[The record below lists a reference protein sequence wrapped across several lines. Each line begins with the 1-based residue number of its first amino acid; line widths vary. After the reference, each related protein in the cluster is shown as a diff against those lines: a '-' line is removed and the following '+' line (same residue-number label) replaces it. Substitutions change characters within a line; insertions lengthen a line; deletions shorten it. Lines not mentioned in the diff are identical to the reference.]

1 MEKINGVLCIFSSL
15 LILALG
21 IYLTVK
27 SNFLQLTR
35 LLPSLKGVFVNL
47 FKKEKKASGLSS
59 SQAMCTA
66 LAATIGTG
74 NVVGISGAIAL
85 AGPGVIF
92 WVWVSSFFAMI
103 IKYYEILMALDYREH
118 KGNTLVGG
126 TMYAVKN
133 GLPKSFL
140 PLAYVFAFCGVT
152 ASFGTGNFIQA
163 NTVTQSIKQLLPI
176 NFVDNKGAE
185 ITIGIIVSLFIGF
198 LLISGVKSVGRACE
212 RIVPVMLLLYIAA
225 SLGVI
230 FLNSS
235 RLSSVFSLIIKG
247 AFNPRAV
254 TGGAVTAV
262 FLTLQA
268 GIIRGIVSNEAG
280 LGTATVAHAMAE
292 VKDKKKEGEL
302 GIAEVFI
309 DTFICTLT
317 AIVVLMGNKNIVY
330 GADTGSNLILKGF
343 ANSYGNLSEVLLSV
357 FLVLFGI
364 SSILGWGAYGI
375 SFCSFLWG
383 KRGENG
389 YKFLFSAA
397 CLVGAWLAVDKIWQI
412 SEILN
417 SVMSL
422 PNIIAVFLLTK
433 NKNNCL

>member
-1 MEKINGVLCIFSSL
+1 MERLNGILCIFSSL
-15 LILALG
+15 LILVLG
-21 IYLTVK
+21 IYLSFK

-35 LLPSLKGVFVNL
+35 LLSSLKGVVVNL
-47 FKKEKKASGLSS
+47 FKKEKNEFGLSS

-74 NVVGISGAIAL
+74 NVVGISGAVAL

-103 IKYYEILMALDYREH
+103 IKYYEILMSLEYRENN
-118 KGNTLVGG
+118 GNQLLGG
-126 TMYAVKN
+126 TMYAVKS
-133 GLPKSFL
+133 GLPKVFL
-140 PLAYVFAFCGVT
+140 PLAYIFAFCGAA
-152 ASFGTGNFIQA
+152 ASFGTGNFIQV
-163 NTVTQSIKQLLPI
+163 NTVAESIKYFLPI
-176 NFVDNKGAE
+176 NFLNNK
-185 ITIGIIVSLFIGF
+185 IIGIIIGSFVALFIGF

-212 RIVPVMLLLYIAA
+212 KIVPVMLLMYIVA
-225 SLGVI
+225 SAGVI
-230 FLNSS
+230 FLNSN
-235 RLSSVFSLIIKG
+235 RLPLVFKLIIKG
-247 AFNPRAV
+247 AFNPKSV

-262 FLTLQA
+262 FFTLQT
-268 GIIRGIVSNEAG
+268 GVIRGIVSNEAG
-280 LGTATVAHAMAE
+280 LGTATVAHAMAQ
-292 VKDKKKEGEL
+292 VRDSKSEGEL

-317 AIVVLMGNKNIVY
+317 AIVILLGNKEIHY
-330 GADTGSNLILKGF
+330 GFDTGSELIIKGF
-343 ANSYGNLSEVLLSV
+343 FNTYGNFSEALLSV

-383 KRGENG
+383 KEGG
-389 YKFLFSAA
+389 SVYKLLFSAA
-397 CLVGAWLAVDKIWQI
+397 CIAGVCLSTDKIWQI

-422 PNIIAVFLLTK
+422 PNLIAVFLLTK